1 MGAIDVHQHLWPAA
15 FIEALR
21 ERDGVPRLD
30 GSMLVLPEGTYEV
43 DLDDHLL
50 ERRLSQLDGAGIDVA
65 VVSLQPTLGLEALE
79 IEERGRLELIWEDGM
94 LELSAASDGRIV
106 PLAASRLRDGFAGVS
121 VGADTL
127 DDLDALAPVL
137 DALRGSGFLFVHPVA
152 GVPALHAP
160 AWWPALVDYTA
171 QMQRAY
177 FAWLAGGQSRWP
189 DVKIVFAI
197 LAGGAPIQLERL
209 ASRGVDVR
217 TVLYSNVFFDTS
229 SYGRRAL
236 EVCIETFGVEQLV
249 HGSDAPVIDPATT
262 LRAIRDF
269 GESVEKLVTLTNPN
283 RLLI

>member
-1 MGAIDVHQHLWPAA
+1 MGAIDVHQHLWPRA

-21 ERDGVPRLD
+21 ERDDIPGLD
-30 GSMLVLPEGTYEV
+30 GSTLVLPEGTYEV
-43 DLDDHLL
+43 DLGDHLL
-50 ERRLSQLDGAGIDVA
+50 ERRLSQLDAAGIDVA
-65 VVSLQPTLGLEALE
+65 VVSLQPTLGLEALGV
-79 IEERGRLELIWEDGM
+79 EERTHLERIWEDGM
-94 LELSAASDGRIV
+94 LELSVLAEGRIV
-106 PLAASRLRDGFAGVS
+106 PLAASRPREGFAGVS
-121 VGADTL
+121 VGADTF

-152 GVPALHAP
+152 GAPVPGAP
-160 AWWPALVDYTA
+160 VWWPALVDYTA

-236 EVCIETFGVEQLV
+236 EVCVETFGVEQLV

-262 LRAIRDF
+262 LRAIREF
-269 GESVEKLVTLTNPN
+269 GESVEKLITLDNPN
-283 RLLI
+283 RLLT

>member
-1 MGAIDVHQHLWPAA
+1 MRAIDVHQHLWPAA

-21 ERDGVPRLD
+21 ERDGIPRLD

-43 DLDDHLL
+43 DLGDHLL
-50 ERRLSQLDGAGIDVA
+50 GRRLSQLDAAEIDVA
-65 VVSLQPTLGLEALE
+65 VVSLQPTMGLETLPAD
-79 IEERGRLELIWEDGM
+79 ERGHLERVWEDGA
-94 LELSAASDGRIV
+94 LELSSESGGRIV
-106 PLAASRLRDGFAGVS
+106 PLAASRPREGFAGVS
-121 VGADTL
+121 VGADTF
-127 DDLDALAPVL
+127 DDLDPLAPVL

-152 GVPALHAP
+152 GRAVPGAP
-160 AWWPALVDYTA
+160 VWWPAVVDYTA

-189 DVKIVFAI
+189 DVNIVFAI

-217 TVLYSNVFFDTS
+217 SVLYSNVFFDTS

-236 EVCIETFGVEQLV
+236 EVCVETFGVEQLV

-262 LRAIRDF
+262 LRAIREF
-269 GESVEKLVTLTNPN
+269 GESVERLVTLDNPN
-283 RLLI
+283 RLLT